1 MDKADLQIIYNYY
14 VSLEN
19 DFSATSRY
27 IEPKDQEN
35 VYSFEFSKLLILSC
49 TEIEAVLK
57 ILCKEKSGKEGGNI
71 GEYKDTI
78 LKYFPKIVT
87 AEVSIA
93 RWGRDIRPFKGW
105 KKRPLKWWQAYGDV
119 KHNTGDNLKKAT
131 YKNAV
136 YALSALYVLILYLAK
151 VCDINI
157 DIKTSYISSN
167 YVYRYVVDDP
177 AKPLPDFK

>member
-49 TEIEAVLK
+49 TEIETVLK
-57 ILCKEKSGKEGGNI
+57 RLCEEKSGKKCRNI
-71 GEYKDTI
+71 REYRDTI
-78 LKYFPKIVT
+78 TKYFPKIVD

-105 KKRPLKWWQAYGDV
+105 KEKPLKWWQAYGDV
-119 KHNTGDNLKKAT
+119 KHNPGNNFKKAT

-151 VCDINI
+151 VYNI
-157 DIKTSYISSN
+157 SVDMKTSYISSD
-167 YVYRYVVDDP
+167 YVYKYVVFDLV
-177 AKPLPDFK
+177 KPLPDFE